1 MKYAFKQEEKTA
13 RAALLDMSISTK
25 DSIEIC
31 NKLRKMNLE
40 KATAF
45 LERVVL
51 KKEAV
56 SFRRFTNGAGHKSGI
71 GSGKYPISASKSFLS
86 LLNLAKANALDKG
99 LSEDLKI
106 SLILAQK
113 ASTPW
118 RYGRHRGRKAKRTHL
133 QIQLEEI
140 KKKK

>member
-25 DSIEIC
+25 DSIELC

-45 LERVVL
+45 LERVIS

-56 SFRRFTNGAGHKSGI
+56 PFRRFTNGAGHKPRI
-71 GSGKYPISASKSFLS
+71 GSGKYPMNASKSFLT
-86 LLNLAKANALDKG
+86 LLNLAKANATDKG
-99 LSEDLKI
+99 LSEELKI
-106 SLILAQK
+106 STILAQK
-113 ASTPW
+113 ASRPW
-118 RYGRHRGRKAKRTHL
+118 KYGRQRRRKAKRTHL
-133 QIQLEEI
+133 QIQVAEI
-140 KKKK
+140 KK

>member
-45 LERVVL
+45 LGRVVL
-51 KKEAV
+51 KQEAV
-56 SFRRFTNGAGHKSGI
+56 PFRRFTNGAGHKPGI
-71 GSGKYPISASKSFLS
+71 GSGKYPINASKTFLS
-86 LLNLAKANALDKG
+86 LLNLARANAVDKG
-99 LSEDLKI
+99 LSDDLKI

-113 ASTPW
+113 ACKDINKVQVKALKEK
-118 RYGRHRGRKAKRTHL
+118 YRK
-133 QIQLEEI
+133 
-140 KKKK
+140 